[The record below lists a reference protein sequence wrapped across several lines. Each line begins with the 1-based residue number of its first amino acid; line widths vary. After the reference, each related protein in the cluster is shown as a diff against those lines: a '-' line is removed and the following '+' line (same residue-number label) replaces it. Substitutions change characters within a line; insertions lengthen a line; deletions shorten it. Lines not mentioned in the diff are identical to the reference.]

1 MKYLLFVKKI
11 EFAVSS
17 FVLSLAAAHASECPS
32 KLERIENSSLI
43 AQCQFR
49 RSLPAGR
56 GQSVVYE
63 DYSGRKFQNIK
74 ACVYGVLRSYGEQIL
89 FDAKLIDADAIFESN
104 PSTAAAASL
113 SDYRSFLNR
122 DGTPIRLER
131 DGLASWDR
139 TQETVA
145 IKTSGF
151 NGNRRVG
158 YLNYEDRVVYAE
170 KNRTL
175 TLEHRTVGFM
185 AGKILYQFLFDCRV
199 EMPIGTR

>member
-131 DGLASWDR
+131 DGF
-139 TQETVA
+139 
-145 IKTSGF
+145 G
-151 NGNRRVG
+151 RVG
-158 YLNYEDRVVYAE
+158 IARRKRSPSRRQVLMEIAE
-170 KNRTL
+170 WVTS
-175 TLEHRTVGFM
+175 TT
-185 AGKILYQFLFDCRV
+185 KIGSSMQRKTARSRSNIAPSV
-199 EMPIGTR
+199 S